1 MAILYKSIASEIKT
15 LIENNIAS
23 GIDRLPT
30 EKELCK
36 QYHVSRQTI
45 RAALLLLEQE
55 DLIEKRQGS
64 GIYITGKLSDPDRN
78 KIYILISN
86 DEDYIYPDVL
96 ERIHLILKKH
106 GFFDEVFVTDNRVCK
121 ETEYLLSFL
130 SNPPRGLIVEGCC
143 SARPNPNRFLY
154 EQLEKKGTFVIFLFN
169 YYQNLGSFSYIKDDN
184 AYGSSLLAHHLYE
197 EGHRK
202 IGGIFKSDDLQG
214 PERYLGF
221 VETMNQLGVDI
232 PDEQIAWF
240 DSEKLNNLR
249 KHRDTSFLKEILQKS
264 LSDCTAVICYN
275 DEIAY
280 WLIKE
285 LNQAGFHLP
294 EDMAVTAFDN
304 TYLSNRGI
312 LSITTLSHQMH
323 EMSTLVAEAAIK
335 KAKGLPVVS
344 QEIPFSL
351 NIKQS
356 TIKL

>member
-1 MAILYKSIASEIKT
+1 MAILYKSIASELKIQ
-15 LIENNIAS
+15 IEKNIAS
-23 GIDRLPT
+23 GIDHLPT

-36 QYHVSRQTI
+36 QYHASRQTI
-45 RAALLLLEQE
+45 RTALSLLQQE

-64 GIYITGKLSDPDRN
+64 GIYITGKLSDPEKNR
-78 KIYILISN
+78 IHILISN

-96 ERIHLILKKH
+96 ERIHLVLKKN
-106 GFFDEVFVTDNRVCK
+106 GFSDEVFVTENRVSK

-130 SNPPRGLIVEGCC
+130 SDPPRGLIVEGCC
-143 SARPNPNRFLY
+143 SARPNPNRYLY
-154 EQLEKKGTFVIFLFN
+154 EQLVKKGTFIIFLFN
-169 YYQNLGSFSYIKDDN
+169 YYQNFDSFTYIKDDN
-184 AYGSSLLAHHLYE
+184 AYGSSLLARHLYE

-221 VETMNQLGVDI
+221 VETMNQLGVNI
-232 PDEQIAWF
+232 LDEQIGWF

-294 EDMAVTAFDN
+294 EEMAVTAFDN

-335 KAKGLPVVS
+335 KAKGLPVLS